1 MRIHSPAVTVSKIFE
16 QHNSS
21 RKTSLIVFGL
31 SVINVKKKKKVNR
44 CYNVVVPLVAGVPLL
59 AQRECGGH
67 CPVRL
72 RQLATR
78 VGGGGGK
85 CHPFK
90 PVLWIRSD
98 LFRIQLQIFGVPDLG
113 PDPTHIIFHNWKL
126 FFLTLNS
133 IKKKNMLTT

>member
-1 MRIHSPAVTVSKIFE
+1 MPPAPK
-16 QHNSS
+16 
-21 RKTSLIVFGL
+21 KT
-31 SVINVKKKKKVNR
+31 NKVNR
-44 CYNVVVPLVAGVPLL
+44 CHNVVVPLVAGVPLL

-98 LFRIQLQIFGVPDLG
+98 LFRIQLLIFGVPDLG
-113 PDPTHIIFHNWKL
+113 PDPTHIIFHSWN
-126 FFLTLNS
+126 FFVFNLKFNQKEEYTNYLTSSILN
-133 IKKKNMLTT
+133 